1 MDTPGEGGNSSRET
15 NNAAFETIGA
25 RVHQQRLRFEQVQ
38 ELIERSFDLE
48 THRRAAMQGVSEMLR
63 RLQRVMAE
71 IRRADQRIYRESMVR
86 GGSGGGESA
95 QRRVI
100 MQRVRRTLRRMQRGI
115 DELIREADEQDYL
128 RGMAGGRWGGGASAQ
143 GGGGGWPPSTRD
155 CNMIMEE

>member
-25 RVHQQRLRFEQVQ
+25 RVRQQLLRFEQVQ

-71 IRRADQRIYRESMVR
+71 IRRADERIYRESMAR

-115 DELIREADEQDYL
+115 DELIDEKLTSKIILEAWRAADGVVGRVL
-128 RGMAGGRWGGGASAQ
+128 RVAEVDGLRARAIA
-143 GGGGGWPPSTRD
+143 T
-155 CNMIMEE
+155 